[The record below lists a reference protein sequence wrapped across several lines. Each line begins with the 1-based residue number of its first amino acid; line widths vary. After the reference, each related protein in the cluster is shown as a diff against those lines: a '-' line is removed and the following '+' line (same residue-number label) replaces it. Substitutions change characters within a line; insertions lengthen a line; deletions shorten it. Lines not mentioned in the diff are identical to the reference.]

1 MIFVKDYGKGMFRA
15 LAISIFTF
23 IAIGS
28 ATMAASAEMLVPIAT
43 SPSGTVLQMDRDSL
57 KTSPHNGEF
66 RSFPVVHIWGVYT
79 IPASRRTSSR
89 VERSLFSFD
98 CRAGTSMVLAYR
110 NFRYG
115 TIKLQDW
122 QAADL
127 GWSYKSVDPE
137 SLTAQA
143 MAYACSGGKMPVRPK
158 TAQEGQVPGSED
170 IEGGDA
176 TQPEK

>member
-1 MIFVKDYGKGMFRA
+1 MFRHA
-15 LAISIFTF
+15 LLTLFGLASLSLP
-23 IAIGS
+23 S
-28 ATMAASAEMLVPIAT
+28 AAVSAEMLVAIAT

-57 KTSPHNGEF
+57 RTSPHNNEF
-66 RSFPVVHIWGVYT
+66 RRFSVVHIWGVYT

-98 CRAGTSMVLAYR
+98 CKAGTSMVLAYR

-127 GWSYKSVDPE
+127 GWNYKPVDPD

-143 MAYACSGGKMPVRPK
+143 MSYACSGGKIPVRPK
-158 TAQEGQVPGSED
+158 TAEDGQTPDGDDIVPND
-170 IEGGDA
+170 PN
-176 TQPEK
+176 QPEI

>member
-1 MIFVKDYGKGMFRA
+1 MLRLVVLTLFGLVS
-15 LAISIFTF
+15 LSVP
-23 IAIGS
+23 S
-28 ATMAASAEMLVPIAT
+28 AAVSAEMLVAIAT

-57 KTSPHNGEF
+57 RTSPHNNEF
-66 RSFPVVHIWGVYT
+66 RRFSVVHIWGVYT

-98 CRAGTSMVLAYR
+98 CKSGTSMVLAYR

-127 GWSYKSVDPE
+127 GWNYKPVDPD

-143 MAYACSGGKMPVRPK
+143 MAYACSGGKIPVRPK
-158 TAQEGQVPGSED
+158 TAEDGQTLDGDD
-170 IEGGDA
+170 IVSNDPN
-176 TQPEK
+176 QPEK